1 VDGDGAAER
10 LAGQGKKM
18 STPEVSVVMGV
29 NNGAEHL
36 EQTLASILSQEG
48 CDLEFIVVDD
58 GSTDDADRILDEWA
72 ARDER
77 LRVIHQQNAG
87 LTRALIRGC
96 AEARGEFIARQDAGD
111 VSLPGRLEA
120 QCAYL
125 RSHPD
130 TVMVASG
137 ARFVGPAGEALYE
150 IVRVADELGHG
161 LSNLD
166 VQKIQG
172 PSHHG
177 STMFRKE
184 AYSSTGG
191 YRPAFVVAQD
201 IDLWLR
207 LAEVGKCCGLGEV
220 HYVARLTANSIS
232 GRRREEQLHAG
243 VLAIECARLRRI
255 GQSDQARIDKEI
267 PLAIRAGDRTTRRE
281 KSRFYYF
288 IGACLRNS
296 DPVSARRYFRRA
308 VRENPLFLKALAR
321 SILG

>member
-1 VDGDGAAER
+1 
-10 LAGQGKKM
+10 M
-18 STPEVSVVMGV
+18 NTPEVSVVMGAY
-29 NNGAEHL
+29 NGAEHL

-58 GSTDDADRILDEWA
+58 GSTDDTGRILDEWA

-77 LRVIHQQNAG
+77 LRVVHQENTG

-96 AEARGEFIARQDAGD
+96 ALARGEFIARQDAGD
-111 VSLPGRLEA
+111 VSLTGRLAA
-120 QCAYL
+120 QCATL
-125 RSHPD
+125 RNHPA

-150 IVRVADELGHG
+150 IVRAADELGQG
-161 LSNLD
+161 LSTLD
-166 VQKIQG
+166 VNKIQG
-172 PSHHG
+172 PPHHG
-177 STMFRKE
+177 STMFRKH
-184 AYSSTGG
+184 AYSSAGG

-207 LAEVGKCCGLGEV
+207 LAEAGKCWGLGEV
-220 HYVARLTANSIS
+220 HYEARLAANSIS
-232 GRRREEQLHAG
+232 GRRREEQLRAG
-243 VLAIECARLRRI
+243 ALAIECARLRRI
-255 GQSDQARIDKEI
+255 GQSDQARIDMER
-267 PLAIRAGDRTTRRE
+267 PPAIRAGGRTTRHE

-288 IGACLRNS
+288 VGACLRSS
-296 DPVSARRYFRRA
+296 DPVSARRYFRWA